1 MKKNRVFFRYTHPNS
16 VIQAHQLRRIAQA
29 SVFSLFLLAACD
41 KPRSTPPP
49 ADRAPVPVQV
59 KTVAFELHQAM
70 EEVVGSVR
78 SKQRAVIEAKVS
90 GRVLQYLVTPG
101 QMVKSGELL
110 AEVDAREVLARREQA
125 AATLEQANRDL
136 VRYKQLIA
144 TNAVSRQD
152 YDAADTRQKVA
163 VAALS
168 EADTMLGYARVTAPF
183 DGVITRKLADVGDL
197 AMPGKPLMEIEAPGS
212 LRFEADLPE
221 ALLDRIKLGAVMQV
235 AVASI
240 PRPFDGTVS
249 EIAPVADAASRTF
262 QVKFDLTDVPGL
274 RAGQFGRVSV
284 PVAESK
290 VLQVPAG
297 ALMKRGQMEL
307 VFVVHDSRA
316 ALRLVKSG
324 KVMNGGVEILSGL
337 EEREQVV
344 ISDAAKLSD
353 GQSVTIQP

>member
-1 MKKNRVFFRYTHPNS
+1 MK
-16 VIQAHQLRRIAQA
+16 AHQFRRIIQV
-29 SVFSLFLLAACD
+29 SVCSILLLAACD
-41 KPRSTPPP
+41 RQRLTPPP
-49 ADRAPVPVQV
+49 DDRAPVPVQV

-90 GRVLQYLVTPG
+90 GRVLQYLATPG
-101 QMVKSGELL
+101 QIVKSGELL

-136 VRYKQLIA
+136 TRSKQLIA
-144 TNAVSRQD
+144 TNAISRQD

-163 VAALS
+163 FAALS

-221 ALLDRIKLGAVMQV
+221 ALLDRVKLGAKMQV

-249 EIAPVADAASRTF
+249 EIAPVADATSRTF

-290 VLQVPAG
+290 VLQVPAE
-297 ALMKRGQMEL
+297 AVMKHGQMEL
-307 VFVVHDSRA
+307 IFVVRDGRS

-324 KVMNGGVEILSGL
+324 KVMNGKVGILSGL

-344 ISDAAKLSD
+344 ISDVAKLSD
-353 GQSVTIQP
+353 GQPVTIQP